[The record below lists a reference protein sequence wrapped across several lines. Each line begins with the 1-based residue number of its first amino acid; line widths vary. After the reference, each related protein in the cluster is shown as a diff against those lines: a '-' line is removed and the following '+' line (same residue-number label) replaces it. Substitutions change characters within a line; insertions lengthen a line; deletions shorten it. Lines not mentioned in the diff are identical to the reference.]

1 MIRILPTHVTLLAAR
16 SSQLAALFAALASP
30 LAAQDLPVLPWP
42 VHDTTR
48 PRPAVVTPDPLP
60 SDAVVLFD
68 GTSLEAWRASRGG
81 PARWVIEDGAM
92 VAVPGAGGV
101 VTRDSF
107 ADVQLHLEWQVPDDG
122 DRGQDSGNS
131 GIFLMGHYEL
141 QVLNSWRNDTY
152 PDGQAAAVYGQYPP
166 LVNASR
172 APGTWQ
178 VYDIVFRAPRFDP
191 AGALLR
197 PATMTVLHNGV
208 LVQDHVTIT
217 GPVSHGSRPPYEA
230 HAAALPLGLQDHGEP
245 VRFRNIWVRR
255 LD

>member
-1 MIRILPTHVTLLAAR
+1 MTSLKTPSGRAAERPGNLAFALIILCV
-16 SSQLAALFAALASP
+16 LASP
-30 LAAQDLPVLPWP
+30 LAAQDIPVLEWP

-48 PRPAVVTPDPLP
+48 PRPAVVTPDPVP

-68 GTSLEAWRASRGG
+68 GASLEAWRASRGG

-101 VTRDSF
+101 ETRDSF

-131 GIFLMGHYEL
+131 GVFLMGHYEL

-166 LVNASR
+166 LVNAAR
-172 APGTWQ
+172 KPGEWQ
-178 VYDIVFRAPRFDP
+178 SYDIIFHAPTFKD
-191 AGALLR
+191 GAVEKKAR
-197 PATMTVLHNGV
+197 VTVLLNGI
-208 LVQDHVTIT
+208 LVQDNMEYN
-217 GPVSHGSRPPYEA
+217 GPSAHRSVVPYRE
-230 HAAALPLGLQDHGEP
+230 HAAKLPFSLQDHGNP
-245 VRFRNIWVRR
+245 VKFRNIWVRE
-255 LD
+255 L